1 MNTLKDLNFF
11 GKLNA
16 SFFQSA
22 SARTAGFASVNIA
35 EEHDISKLL
44 TVLLMF
50 IGASPAST
58 GGGIKTTTAVVLAAT
73 VISVIRGHEDTV
85 ILKRRITKSIVYR
98 ALAIVSVA
106 LLVVLIATAVILT
119 TNEQEI
125 STIDALFESVSAFAT
140 VGLTAGITQEL
151 NDVSKLM
158 LSFTMFIG
166 RVGPVSL
173 GLAIAGIGRKNRRSG
188 AILPEGKV
196 IVG

>member
-1 MNTLKDLNFF
+1 MLFR
-11 GKLNA
+11 
-16 SFFQSA
+16 S
-22 SARTAGFASVNIA
+22 
-35 EEHDISKLL
+35 
-44 TVLLMF
+44 
-50 IGASPAST
+50 
-58 GGGIKTTTAVVLAAT
+58 GGIKTTTAVVLAAT

-125 STIDALFESVSAFAT
+125 STIDALFEAVSAFAT